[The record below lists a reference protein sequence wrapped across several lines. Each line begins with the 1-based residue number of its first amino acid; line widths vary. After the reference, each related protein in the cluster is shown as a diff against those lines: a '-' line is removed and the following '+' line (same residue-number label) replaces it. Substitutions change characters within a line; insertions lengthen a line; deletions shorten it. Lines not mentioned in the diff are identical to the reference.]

1 MKTNRFSEKLISKSS
16 LELKEIANSKSTFDS
31 SFILASLWEL
41 ENRNELSEDLGA
53 LKTSLETQLAVK
65 QKAKAYNSYLIPP
78 DLPLTIKLAAF
89 AFMLDIV
96 IELIGIIFLGR
107 SSYLSIAGIE
117 IPGSLITLTVGIF
130 LLFGKHWAKYALFV
144 VWALSTLFF
153 VLFATTK
160 FGPIEILQQ
169 LTITAALVLILLK
182 PASFGTI
189 TYSFFSKTSP
199 TLFR

>member
-1 MKTNRFSEKLISKSS
+1 MNSNRFSEKVASNSS
-16 LELKEIANSKSTFDS
+16 SELKEIADSNGTFS
-31 SFILASLWEL
+31 SEFVLATLWEL
-41 ENRNELSEDLGA
+41 EKRDELNENFII
-53 LKTSLETQLAVK
+53 LKNSLETEILNK
-65 QKAKAYNSYLIPP
+65 QKTRANNSHLIPA

-144 VWALSTLFF
+144 VWAFSTLFF
-153 VLFATTK
+153 VLFATSG
-160 FGPIEILQQ
+160 FGLIAVLQQ
-169 LTITAALVLILLK
+169 LAITAALVLVLLK
-182 PASFGTI
+182 PSRNW
-189 TYSFFSKTSP
+189 YN
-199 TLFR
+199 LV